1 MSEMWRRI
9 ERRDDAGRL
18 LDWVEVGRC
27 VGCGRGVD
35 REFPG
40 EYRAVGDALFCLRV
54 RQAAARPD
62 ARARGRRAPAP
73 GARTRGTPPAS

>member
-40 EYRAVGDALFCLRV
+40 EYRAVGDALFCREC
-54 RQAAARPD
+54 ARRLPD
-62 ARARGRRAPAP
+62 LTPAPGVAAPAP
-73 GARTRGTPPAS
+73 GAASRGTPPAR

>member
-1 MSEMWRRI
+1 MSEKWRRI

-40 EYRAVGDALFCLRV
+40 EYRAVGDALFCREC
-54 RQAAARPD
+54 ARRLPD
-62 ARARGRRAPAP
+62 LPPAPGVAAPAP
-73 GARTRGTPPAS
+73 GAATRGTPPAR

>member
-40 EYRAVGDALFCLRV
+40 EYRAVGDALFCRECATRL
-54 RQAAARPD
+54 PD
-62 ARARGRRAPAP
+62 LATPPGAAP
-73 GARTRGTPPAS
+73 GAAIRGTRPAP

>member
-9 ERRDDAGRL
+9 ERRDAAGRL

-35 REFPG
+35 REFPA
-40 EYRAVGDALFCLRV
+40 EYRAVGDVLFCRECATRLPPLP
-54 RQAAARPD
+54 APP
-62 ARARGRRAPAP
+62 PAP
-73 GARTRGTPPAS
+73 GAAPPGPVHRGTASAP